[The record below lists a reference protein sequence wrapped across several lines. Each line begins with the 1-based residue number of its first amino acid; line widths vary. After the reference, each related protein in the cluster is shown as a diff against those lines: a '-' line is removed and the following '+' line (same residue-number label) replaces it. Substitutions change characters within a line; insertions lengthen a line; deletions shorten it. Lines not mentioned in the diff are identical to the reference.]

1 MTSNISAGE
10 QVTTKK
16 FLLVKF
22 TIEFYA
28 WLISSSAA
36 IRRSA
41 ARGPKSEKLTPK
53 FLENGL
59 ADRHRFCT
67 FDRAHRADEN
77 TGILVS

>member
-1 MTSNISAGE
+1 LTSNISAGE

-16 FLLVKF
+16 FQAVKF

-36 IRRSA
+36 VRRST
-41 ARGPKSEKLTPK
+41 ARGPKSKKFTPK
-53 FLENGL
+53 FIENGL
-59 ADRHRFCT
+59 ADRHHFCT
-67 FDRAHRADEN
+67 FDRAHREDEN